1 MRSQQEASQTKRGLD
16 DQSEF
21 RTSTRW
27 EKVGPQSIRGAQSAS
42 DDGILSQKVDV
53 ETHKEEVIERTQQTE
68 HATLQP
74 TPKELPSLAEL
85 YNFLNPEFRALLS
98 VRGGLASAKRT

>member
-1 MRSQQEASQTKRGLD
+1 MNKVLD
-16 DQSEF
+16 NQNEF

-85 YNFLNPEFRALLS
+85 YNYLNPEFRALLS

>member
-1 MRSQQEASQTKRGLD
+1 M
-16 DQSEF
+16 
-21 RTSTRW
+21 
-27 EKVGPQSIRGAQSAS
+27 
-42 DDGILSQKVDV
+42 

-98 VRGGLASAKRT
+98 IRGGPASAKRTYIIKENVKQKKTKTKSNREEESAGEGTAQQEKRASPRLLKPGEAQRS